1 MEIKIRAASDS
12 DRDAIWKIFQEV
24 IAAGDTYTLDRD
36 MSRDEA
42 LAYWFQ
48 KSAHVYVAEVNQHVV
63 GSYTM
68 HANHAGGGDHIAWA
82 GFIVAKSAR
91 GQGIGRAMGE
101 HSLEEARRLGFRAMQ
116 FNCVV
121 STNPAVKLW
130 QDLGMKIVGTL
141 PGAFKHPTQGY
152 VDAYVMYQEFV

>member
-1 MEIKIRAASDS
+1 MEIKIRPATRS
-12 DRDAIWKIFQEV
+12 DRDSIWEIFSEV
-24 IAAGDTYTLDRD
+24 IAAGDTYALDPD

-48 KSAHVYVAEVNQHVV
+48 KSAHVYVAEVDQQVA

-68 HANHAGGGDHIAWA
+68 HANHAGGGDHVAWA

-101 HSLEEARRLGFRAMQ
+101 HSLKEARRLGFRAMQ
-116 FNCVV
+116 FNCVAA
-121 STNPAVKLW
+121 TNPAVKLW
-130 QDLGMKIVGTL
+130 EDLGMKIVGTL
-141 PGAFKHPTQGY
+141 PRAFKHPTRGY
-152 VDAYVMYQEFV
+152 VDAYVMYQEFI

>member
-1 MEIKIRAASDS
+1 MEMNIRPASDS
-12 DRDAIWKIFQEV
+12 DRDAIWEIFREV
-24 IAAGDTYTLDRD
+24 IAAGDTFTLDSNT
-36 MSRDEA
+36 SRAEA

-48 KSAHVYVAEVNQHVV
+48 KGTRVYVAEVDQNVV

-68 HANHAGGGDHIAWA
+68 HPNHAGGGNHVAWA

-91 GQGIGRAMGE
+91 GQGIGRAMGQ
-101 HSLEEARRLGFRAMQ
+101 HSLQEARRLGFRAMQ

-121 STNPAVKLW
+121 ATNPAVKLW
-130 QDLGMKIVGTL
+130 EDLGMKIVGTL
-141 PGAFKHPTQGY
+141 PGAFKHPTRGY

>member
-1 MEIKIRAASDS
+1 MKIRPATESDH
-12 DRDAIWKIFQEV
+12 DVIWEIFHEV
-24 IAAGDTYTLDRD
+24 IAAGDTYALDPD
-36 MSRDEA
+36 MSRDEG

-48 KSAHVYVAEVNQHVV
+48 KSAHVYVAEINQQVA

-68 HANHAGGGDHIAWA
+68 HPNHAGGGDHVAWA

-101 HSLEEARRLGFRAMQ
+101 HSLKEARRLGFRAMQ
-116 FNCVV
+116 FNFVV
-121 STNPAVKLW
+121 SSNESAVKLW
-130 QDLGMKIVGTL
+130 QDLGMKIVVTL
-141 PGAFKHPTQGY
+141 PRAFKHPTQGY

>member
-1 MEIKIRAASDS
+1 MKIRPATAS
-12 DRDAIWKIFQEV
+12 DRDAIWEIFQEV
-24 IAAGDTYTLDRD
+24 IAAGDTFTLDPST
-36 MSRDEA
+36 SRDEA
-42 LAYWFQ
+42 LAYWF
-48 KSAHVYVAEVNQHVV
+48 KESAHVYVAEVNQHVA

-68 HANHAGGGDHIAWA
+68 HANHAGGGDHVAWA

-101 HSLEEARRLGFRAMQ
+101 HSLREARRLGFRAMQ

-141 PGAFKHPTQGY
+141 PRAFKHPTRGY
-152 VDAYVMYQEFV
+152 VDAYVMFQEFV

>member
-1 MEIKIRAASDS
+1 MGMTIRLATDS
-12 DRDAIWKIFQEV
+12 DRDAIWEIFREV
-24 IAAGDTYTLDRD
+24 ITAGDTYTLDPD
-36 MSRDEA
+36 ISRDEA

-48 KSAHVYVAEVNQHVV
+48 KRGQVYVAEVEQRIL

-68 HANHAGGGDHIAWA
+68 HPNHAGGGDHVAWA
-82 GFIVAKSAR
+82 GFIVVKSSR

-101 HSLEEARRLGFRAMQ
+101 HCLKEARRLGFKAMQ

-121 STNPAVKLW
+121 ATNPAVKLW

-141 PGAFKHPTQGY
+141 PRAFKHPTRGY
-152 VDAYVMYQEFV
+152 VDAYVMYQEFI